1 MGFGLANIKQQKSL
15 PMLTTFMICSLAS
28 RVHIILRIVEHAL
41 LTLKS
46 NKALFTSP
54 MLSFFHHLTE
64 RDLFLGFCLTS
75 PMLIGASQTTLYSS
89 NASKVLDIEQL
100 QSHSDISCSIAFHV
114 QGDITIFEASES
126 DEPYTSKFGSQNR
139 PDESRVN
146 KTR

>member
-1 MGFGLANIKQQKSL
+1 
-15 PMLTTFMICSLAS
+15 
-28 RVHIILRIVEHAL
+28 
-41 LTLKS
+41 
-46 NKALFTSP
+46 
-54 MLSFFHHLTE
+54 MLSFFHYLTE

-100 QSHSDISCSIAFHV
+100 QSPSDISCSIAFHV

-146 KTR
+146 MTR